1 MVVDS
6 NLHNMNILFHAIKA
20 KSNPLQSPC
29 YTYVVQTK
37 VVQTNSRMRTS
48 SALEGMVGP
57 HRCLHV
63 LPICLPMWP
72 MGVAGSRPRDSA
84 VFHVRRWEAR

>member
-1 MVVDS
+1 
-6 NLHNMNILFHAIKA
+6 MNILFHAIKA
-20 KSNPLQSPC
+20 KSFAVIL
-29 YTYVVQTK
+29 YAYI
-37 VVQTNSRMRTS
+37 VQTNSRMRTS

-63 LPICLPMWP
+63 FPICLPMWP

-84 VFHVRRWEAR
+84 VFHDRRWETR